1 MYLSV
6 SLPKKKALETN
17 KQTNKQGEC
26 EEEDYDAS
34 SFVER
39 EGIQSILS
47 VFHSSPVECCN
58 VEFFSWL

>member
-1 MYLSV
+1 MGGKFDQDHQFQDREQCTYQF
-6 SLPKKKALETN
+6 PYRKKRPL

-47 VFHSSPVECCN
+47 VFH
-58 VEFFSWL
+58 

>member
-6 SLPKKKALETN
+6 SLPKKRPL

-47 VFHSSPVECCN
+47 VFHSSSVECCN